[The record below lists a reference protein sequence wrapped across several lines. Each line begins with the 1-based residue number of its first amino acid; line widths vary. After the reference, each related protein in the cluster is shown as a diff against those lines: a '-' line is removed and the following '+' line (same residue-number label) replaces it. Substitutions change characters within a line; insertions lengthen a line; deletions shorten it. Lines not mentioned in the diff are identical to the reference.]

1 MALETKWILC
11 HNGKDIFHY
20 VFFTEGQS
28 METGQPNVEMFDT
41 KEELIARVAEINP
54 EYQLEIE

>member
-1 MALETKWILC
+1 
-11 HNGKDIFHY
+11 
-20 VFFTEGQS
+20 